1 MRAWPIAAAVVAA
14 LLSANVAFAQDDSAD
29 AVPEEGDDGDSGEAL
44 ERPPADGNEG
54 RRRVAV
60 VILASSGVDPE
71 TADALT
77 ELAIGGVATRGRVSI
92 VGKEEFQAQ
101 LGQGEARSA
110 ECVTSTTC
118 LGRVGV
124 QLGVDELIAGTVARR
139 GDRWVFNLNR
149 IVIRTGELAGRIF
162 REVEGDVGAV
172 ADAVQDA
179 IPELYERVSQ
189 PGTLQVSANVEGA
202 EVVVD
207 GVLIGVYRGEPVQ
220 LTDVAP
226 GRHELGVSAAGYFDW
241 TRVVNVAEGATM
253 QIEAALESPTA
264 QPRDEGGISPL
275 LWIGLGVGVVAGG
288 LATYFGIASQAERD
302 PGLNR
307 SEAVDFVNARQT
319 EATVANISIG
329 VAIAGAGVAI
339 IGFFLSDFGGGDEAP
354 VSAGI
359 APLPDGAALS
369 VRGRLP

>member
-29 AVPEEGDDGDSGEAL
+29 GVPEEGGDGDSGEAL
-44 ERPPADGNEG
+44 ERPPADGDEG
-54 RRRVAV
+54 TRRVAI

-77 ELAIGGVATRGRVSI
+77 ELAIGAVATRGRVSI

-110 ECVTSTTC
+110 ECVTSTAC

-149 IVIRTGELAGRIF
+149 IEIRTGELAGRIF
-162 REVEGDVGAV
+162 REVSGDVGAV

-179 IPELYERVSQ
+179 IPELYERVSE
-189 PGTLQVSANVEGA
+189 PGVLLVSATVEGA

-207 GVLIGVYRGEPVQ
+207 DVLIGVYRGEPVQ
-220 LTDVAP
+220 LEEVAP
-226 GRHELGVSAAGYFDW
+226 GRHELVVSAAGYFDW

-253 QIEAALESPTA
+253 QIEAALESPTV
-264 QPRDEGGISPL
+264 QPHEEGGISAL

-288 LATYFGIASQAERD
+288 LATYFGIASQAELES
-302 PGLNR
+302 GLTMQ
-307 SEAVDFVNARQT
+307 EAEDFYNARQA

-329 VAIAGAGVAI
+329 VAIAGAGVAVL
-339 IGFFLSDFGGGDEAP
+339 GFFLSDFGSDDESS
-354 VSAGI
+354 VEAGI
-359 APLPDGAALS
+359 APLPNGAAVS